1 MTPIISPWIFYLI
14 SLFNNIGT
22 ISVIIAVI
30 SPIALI
36 GATILVF
43 CADELDNY
51 GKSIRKGFIA
61 CIAVAVLSCAIPSKK
76 TMYTMLVSSL
86 VTYENVETVGNTI
99 KDSVDYI
106 IDKVADSEDGDS

>member
-14 SLFNNIGT
+14 SLFNNIGVVC
-22 ISVIIAVI
+22 SVITIIAI
-30 SPIALI
+30 MTLI
-36 GATILVF
+36 VAAILVF
-43 CADELDNY
+43 CADEWGNY

-61 CIAVAVLSCAIPSKK
+61 CIAVVVLSCAIPSKE

>member
-14 SLFNNIGT
+14 SLFNNIGL
-22 ISVIIAVI
+22 ICSVIFVI
-30 SPIALI
+30 GIMALI
-36 GATILVF
+36 TAIIIVF
-43 CADELDNY
+43 VEGLWNNY

-61 CIAVAVLSCAIPSKK
+61 CIAVAVLNCAIPSKE

-86 VTYENVETVGNTI
+86 VTYENVDTVGNTI